1 MLNFV
6 KQLLI
11 LEKKKDKNGFI
22 KDEKI
27 DAISDEEAKEFLT
40 KLPMES
46 LIDLNRNINEIYL
59 RKELFNNKNGFI
71 ACIGRPGS
79 GKSSLCSAFYKIF
92 YGIDKEIFS
101 ISNSWLG
108 YTKGLWIMKESIRQS
123 IKENII
129 KDIIDVEGFQV
140 DELSTWKY
148 IMIVAFIA
156 TDIIVLNRSC
166 RMDCVKK
173 ILNLTWYSLEK
184 MDNLGLSKMVKNIWI
199 QIYDEE
205 DIQKFGEIMDSID
218 NSPKKWGKK
227 GIKLNIFFLEEV
239 GKRELKKVKGNILE
253 VEDYVKQAKEAFE
266 KILNLPEYDIDNF
279 NNVMNGKDSFN
290 IEYIEDIIK
299 KDFNNAYSIIK
310 NRKETQL
317 LKDFSDKLTTPKSS
331 NESFEEFINRQ
342 NIDLSFDKDKVI
354 EKFSYYNSSTQFNE
368 IYNKLMEVKNFKVDP
383 NIFKDQYDALIVKV
397 KLEEQKKKYEEELA
411 KQLAK
416 LKLDAEEKK
425 KKEME
430 NIKREEERS
439 DIYTRFKK
447 KQIKINDY
455 FNQLKFYEYIESYS
469 SSKYNIDINYEYENN
484 LKNEYNH
491 KIIDYYYKK
500 KEEKKQ
506 QWQKQIDEAKYL
518 RFVKCVGYMKCVNG
532 HEITSPYVGCGSCK
546 EKGIDFNDR
555 LLYWVDVDEHY
566 GICKHCNVV
575 RKISEKITCGT
586 CGGESYCKVKF
597 I

>member
-6 KQLLI
+6 KKLLI

-22 KDEKI
+22 KDEEI

-71 ACIGRPGS
+71 ACIGQPGH

-92 YGIDKEIFS
+92 FGINKEIFN
-101 ISNSWLG
+101 ISWSCS
-108 YTKGLWIMKESIRQS
+108 TKGLWIIKESIRQS

-129 KDIIDVEGFQV
+129 KDIIDVEGFQD
-140 DELSTWKY
+140 DELSKWKY

-156 TDIIVLNRSC
+156 TDIIIVNRNY
-166 RMDCVKK
+166 RYRYDYWKK
-173 ILNLTWYSLEK
+173 ILNFIWYSLEK

-218 NSPKKWGKK
+218 NSPKKWEKK
-227 GIKLNIFFLEEV
+227 GIKLNIFYIDEV
-239 GKRELKKVKGNILE
+239 SKKDLKKVKGNILE
-253 VEDYVKQAKEAFE
+253 VEDYVIQAKEVFE
-266 KILNLPEYDIDNF
+266 KILNLPEYESISTLLPYIDNF

-290 IEYIEDIIK
+290 KEYIEDIIK
-299 KDFNNAYSIIK
+299 KDFTNAYTIIK
-310 NRKETQL
+310 NSKEAEL
-317 LKDFSDKLTTPKSS
+317 LKDFSDKLIPPKTS

-342 NIDLSFDKDKVI
+342 NIHLSFYKDEVRG
-354 EKFSYYNSSTQFNE
+354 KFSFLDIYISTQFDE
-368 IYNKLMEVKNFKVDP
+368 IYNKLMEGKDFKADP
-383 NIFKDQYDALIVKV
+383 NIFKDKYNLFIEKI
-397 KLEEQKKKYEEELA
+397 KK
-411 KQLAK
+411 
-416 LKLDAEEKK
+416 
-425 KKEME
+425 
-430 NIKREEERS
+430 EEERS
-439 DIYTRFKK
+439 DIYNRFQK

-469 SSKYNIDINYEYENN
+469 SSKYNIDINYEYEND

-506 QWQKQIDEAKYL
+506 QWEKQIDEAKYL
-518 RFVKCVGYMKCVNG
+518 RALECVGYMKCVNG
-532 HEITSPYVGCGSCK
+532 HEITSNNVGCGSCK

-575 RKISEKITCGT
+575 RKISEKIACGT